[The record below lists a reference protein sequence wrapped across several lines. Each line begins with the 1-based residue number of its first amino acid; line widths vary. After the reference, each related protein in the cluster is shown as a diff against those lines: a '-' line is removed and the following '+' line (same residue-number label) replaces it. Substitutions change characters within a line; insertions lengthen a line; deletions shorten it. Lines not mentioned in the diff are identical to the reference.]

1 MARPLDRAFLPA
13 VIEDLRRLAE
23 IDEALVDLA
32 LQTAPDLAYH
42 RKKGKALGD
51 RRVTGDLTGCY
62 RTRFDLPGER
72 TERFRVVY
80 RLVPAERPHTIEV
93 IAIGPRGGHAAY
105 DAAIARLTSD
115 P

>member
-1 MARPLDRAFLPA
+1 VAQPLDRAFLPA
-13 VIEDLRRLAE
+13 AIADLRRLAE
-23 IDEALVDLA
+23 IAESLVDLA
-32 LQTAPDLAYH
+32 FQTVTDLAQH

-51 RRVTGDLTGCY
+51 RRVTGDLTGCH

-80 RLVPAERPHTIEV
+80 RLVPPERPHTIEV

-105 DAAIARLTSD
+105 DAAVSRLTPDS
-115 P
+115 